1 MPSNRR
7 HDSCT
12 KYRLQ
17 QQLPLRLVLPLL
29 LALPLPS
36 LLLLCVLRHFFFAF
50 YHNLFD
56 TRQARFAFAFVA
68 TLVASMSHRRHLC
81 VNCTRAFP
89 VHRLCNLCCKN
100 NHNFFF
106 AIQISTHTP
115 LESGSC
121 YVAFECNTVMK
132 KATINNRDIRDMR
145 YEYVKGVSHS
155 RIVMQANISIS
166 HTSVKFEIKWIV

>member
-17 QQLPLRLVLPLL
+17 QQLPLRLVLRLL

-36 LLLLCVLRHFFFAF
+36 SLLLCVLRHFFFAF

-100 NHNFFF
+100 NHNFF
-106 AIQISTHTP
+106 
-115 LESGSC
+115 L
-121 YVAFECNTVMK
+121 CNPNK
-132 KATINNRDIRDMR
+132 H
-145 YEYVKGVSHS
+145 SHS
-155 RIVMQANISIS
+155 TRKWVMLRRILMQHSDEEGNNKQQKYKRFAVRIC
-166 HTSVKFEIKWIV
+166 KRR